1 MTLFIVLCFIHL
13 KMSAHV
19 PRKTCTGMLIP
30 SFIQNSPKLET
41 TQVSVNKRWDKQ
53 AVVYSYNG
61 ILLFNET
68 RQAADICDNVDDP
81 HRHHVERKKPDPKK
95 HRLSDTISMKYKIS
109 QN

>member
-1 MTLFIVLCFIHL
+1 
-13 KMSAHV
+13 MSAHV
-19 PRKTCTGMLIP
+19 PRQTCTGMLIA

-41 TQVSVNKRWDKQ
+41 TQAPVNKRWDKQ

-61 ILLFNET
+61 MPLFNET

-95 HRLSDTISMKYKIS
+95 HRLSDTVSMKCKIS